1 MISVQRILPYT
12 KQLVLYALYDVLD
25 SEESEYD
32 KAENGRIAAKVTVY
46 GNQKRIYAVRVRTAA
61 RYRPDCGDQRPL
73 WWAFPAGRAACGG
86 LSGRPGGT
94 AAGKRAENLGS
105 DKDKRRKRN
114 MNTKTRKTGIRAGGN
129 TAQPVLIGGAAA
141 NDDVCTGYRHHHLW
155 VRGQRQHMEHGERQR
170 RKPVRLYRSDKLRFI

>member
-46 GNQKRIYAVRVRTAA
+46 GNQSGFRQSGKRTDRRQSDRLRKSERIYAVRVRTAA

-86 LSGRPGGT
+86 LSGRPCRT
-94 AAGKRAENLGS
+94 AAGKRAKIISS
-105 DKDKRRKRN
+105 DKVERRESN
-114 MNTKTRKTGIRAGGN
+114 MNTKKEKNRDKAGSAA
-129 TAQPVLIGGAAA
+129 TLPVPDDRAAA
-141 NDDVCTGYRHHHLW
+141 HDRVCTEYRHDHLW
-155 VRGQRQHMEHGERQR
+155 V
-170 RKPVRLYRSDKLRFI
+170 